1 MSYRPRSEF
10 DKPTAESVQRSRRS
24 LAWFLPLI
32 MIQQGTTIFREG
44 ADRGLHVVGLVAWAC
59 VSLAI
64 LWMLLG
70 LPMRWLSERDQTIL
84 NDERNRSVTGD
95 ASRWGMVA
103 TVGLGFAILIARAF
117 RPIEGG
123 IAVYVLVNGALFVA
137 VCRYAWLNR
146 AEPEEDE

>member
-1 MSYRPRSEF
+1 MSYRPRAEF
-10 DKPTAESVQRSRRS
+10 DKPTAESVQRSRRT
-24 LAWFLPLI
+24 LVWFLPLI
-32 MIQQGTTIFREG
+32 MIQQGSAIFRDG
-44 ADRGLHVVGLVAWAC
+44 TDAGLHRVGIVAWAC

-103 TVGLGFAILIARAF
+103 MVALGLAILIWRAV
-117 RPIEGG
+117 RPIDGG
-123 IAVYVLVNGALFVA
+123 LAVYLVVNGALFVA
-137 VCRYAWLNR
+137 VARYAWLNR

>member
-32 MIQQGTTIFREG
+32 MIQQGTTIFRG
-44 ADRGLHVVGLVAWAC
+44 GVDRGLHIVGLVAWAC

-70 LPMRWLSERDQTIL
+70 LPMRWLTERDQAIL
-84 NDERNRSVTGD
+84 NDERHRSVTGE

-103 TVGLGFAILIARAF
+103 MVGLGLAILIARTF

-123 IAVYVLVNGALFVA
+123 IAVFVLVNGALFVA